1 MTIFPLDDRITTM
14 KEINTLDVYALITL
28 SILNILLLLFLIR
41 ITATNKKKAGEI
53 SRPFVLLTHS
63 TLAFAFIISI
73 SAAASVFLKN
83 YMILNIGLSVV
94 LVVFTVYITVS
105 EKIYLQDQVEKQ
117 KKDKANADYIKK
129 LQNLPSEESLRAR
142 KLISTAR
149 LLLQKTN
156 GLISGKKDISSEM
169 FPYIAESFLMELS
182 ADGAVVLAVQSFE
195 DVLAVKALIGT
206 FPPPYKLPD
215 DLAHKEDHVFSNFKY
230 ARFEMGESIFTE
242 VASQGKTL
250 FIKDC
255 KGSPL
260 LPNNGNEK
268 FLQHG
273 SLIFF
278 PLMVST
284 VVVGVAAV
292 SRNPDNV
299 PFSEN
304 EVKIG
309 EYLSDFAAEMINLTL
324 NISEASEHAEIE
336 NITDTVAKI
345 QRILLPK
352 NLKKVPGLEI
362 GEYFL
367 QERGI
372 CSDYYDVIVQQ
383 KRVFIVLA
391 DVAGKSIQSAI
402 IMIMIRAIL
411 YLITNTDQN
420 TESILDWLNKGIT
433 GKIDI
438 DHFASISLLSYEQ
451 KTNTIEFIG
460 AGNQAMMIWN
470 NEKNKIELFQQ
481 KTDPIGID
489 VRSTYKSIKIPLHEG
504 DVAALYTDGII
515 ETLNKAGEQYGAAR
529 LAKLIADNH
538 SKNSKDIVNKIKND
552 MTSFIGTAQTHDDR
566 TLLIIKAR

>member
-1 MTIFPLDDRITTM
+1 M
-14 KEINTLDVYALITL
+14 KEIDSLDFYALITL
-28 SILNILLLLFLIR
+28 SVLTILLLLFLIR
-41 ITATNKKKAGEI
+41 ITAINKKKAREV
-53 SRPFVLLTHS
+53 SRPFVLLTYS
-63 TLAFAFIISI
+63 TLASAFIISI
-73 SAAASVFLKN
+73 SAAASVFFKS

-94 LVVFTVYITVS
+94 LVVFTVYITLS
-105 EKIYLQDQVEKQ
+105 EKIYLKDQVEKV
-117 KKDKANADYIKK
+117 KRDKANADYIKK
-129 LQNLPSEESLRAR
+129 LQNLPSEESLRVR
-142 KLISTAR
+142 KLINTTR

-156 GLISGKKDISSEM
+156 GLIAGKKDISSEM
-169 FPYIAESFLMELS
+169 FPYITESFLTELS

-195 DVLAVKALIGT
+195 EVLAVKALAGT

-215 DLAHKEDHVFSNFKY
+215 DLARKEDHVFSNFKY

-242 VASQGKTL
+242 VASKGKTL

-255 KGSPL
+255 KGNPL
-260 LPNNGNEK
+260 LPNNGKEK

-278 PLMVST
+278 PLMVSS

-292 SRNPDNV
+292 SRSPDKV
-299 PFSEN
+299 SFSEN

-324 NISEASEHAEIE
+324 SISEASEHAEIE

-345 QRILLPK
+345 QKILLPK
-352 NLKKVPGLEI
+352 NFKKVPGLEI

-420 TESILDWLNKGIT
+420 MESILDWLNKGIT

-489 VRSTYKSIKIPLHEG
+489 VRSTYKSIKVPLKKG

-515 ETLNKAGEQYGAAR
+515 ETLNAAGEQYGTTR
-529 LAKLIADNH
+529 LAQLIADNY
-538 SKNSKDIVNKIKND
+538 SQNSKDIVNKIKND
-552 MTSFIGTAQTHDDR
+552 MTSFIGKAQTHDDR

>member
-14 KEINTLDVYALITL
+14 KDINTLDVYALITL

-73 SAAASVFLKN
+73 STAASVFLKN

-195 DVLAVKALIGT
+195 EVLAVKALIGT

-215 DLAHKEDHVFSNFKY
+215 DLARKEDHVFSNFKY

-255 KGSPL
+255 KGNPL

-284 VVVGVAAV
+284 VLVGVAAV

-420 TESILDWLNKGIT
+420 TESILDWLNNSIT

-552 MTSFIGTAQTHDDR
+552 MTSFIGKAQTHDDR

>member
-1 MTIFPLDDRITTM
+1 M
-14 KEINTLDVYALITL
+14 KEINSLDVYALITL

-41 ITATNKKKAGEI
+41 ITAINKKKAGEV
-53 SRPFVLLTHS
+53 SRPFILSTYS
-63 TLAFAFIISI
+63 TLASAFIISI
-73 SAAASVFLKN
+73 SAAASVFFKS
-83 YMILNIGLSVV
+83 YMILNIGLSVT
-94 LVVFTVYITVS
+94 LVVFTVYMVLS

-117 KKDKANADYIKK
+117 KRDKANADYIKK
-129 LQNLPSEESLRAR
+129 LQNLPSEESLRAH
-142 KLISTAR
+142 KLINTAR

-156 GLISGKKDISSEM
+156 GLIVRKKDISSEM
-169 FPYIAESFLMELS
+169 FPYIAESFLTELS

-195 DVLAVKALIGT
+195 EVLAVKALVGT

-215 DLAHKEDHVFSNFKY
+215 DLARKEDHVFSNFKY

-242 VASQGKTL
+242 VASEGKTIL
-250 FIKDC
+250 IKNW
-255 KGSPL
+255 KETPL
-260 LPNNGNEK
+260 LPDNGNEK

-278 PLMVST
+278 PLMVNT
-284 VVVGVAAV
+284 IIVGVAAV
-292 SRNPDNV
+292 SRSPDKV

-304 EVKIG
+304 EVKTG
-309 EYLSDFAAEMINLTL
+309 EFLSGFAAEMINLTL
-324 NISEASEHAEIE
+324 SISEASEHAEIE

-420 TESILDWLNKGIT
+420 MESILDWLNKGIT

-438 DHFASISLLSYEQ
+438 DHFASISLLSYEP

-489 VRSTYKSIKIPLHEG
+489 VRSTYKSIKIPLKKG
-504 DVAALYTDGII
+504 DVAALYTDGMI
-515 ETLNKAGEQYGAAR
+515 ETLNAAGEQYGTTR
-529 LAKLIADNH
+529 LAQLMADNN
-538 SKNSKDIVNKIKND
+538 SQNSKDIVNKIKND
-552 MTSFIGTAQTHDDR
+552 MTSFIGKAQTHDDR

>member
-94 LVVFTVYITVS
+94 IVVFTVYITVS
-105 EKIYLQDQVEKQ
+105 ENIYLQDQVEKQ

-156 GLISGKKDISSEM
+156 GLIAGKKDISSEM

-195 DVLAVKALIGT
+195 EVLAVKALIGT

-215 DLAHKEDHVFSNFKY
+215 DLARKEDHVFSNFKY

-255 KGSPL
+255 KDNPL

-552 MTSFIGTAQTHDDR
+552 MTSFIGKAQTHDDR

>member
-1 MTIFPLDDRITTM
+1 M

-195 DVLAVKALIGT
+195 EVLAVKTLIGT

-215 DLAHKEDHVFSNFKY
+215 DLARKEDHVFSNFKY

-255 KGSPL
+255 KGNPL

-552 MTSFIGTAQTHDDR
+552 MTSFIGKAQTHDDR

>member
-195 DVLAVKALIGT
+195 EVLAVKALIGT

-215 DLAHKEDHVFSNFKY
+215 DLARKEDHVFSNFKY

-242 VASQGKTL
+242 VAFQGKTL

-255 KGSPL
+255 KGNPL

-284 VVVGVAAV
+284 VLVGVAAV

-552 MTSFIGTAQTHDDR
+552 MTSFIGKAQTHDDR

>member
-1 MTIFPLDDRITTM
+1 M

-195 DVLAVKALIGT
+195 EVLAVKALIGT

-215 DLAHKEDHVFSNFKY
+215 DLARKEDHVFSNFKY

-255 KGSPL
+255 KGNPL

-284 VVVGVAAV
+284 VLVGVAAV

-481 KTDPIGID
+481 KNGPYRNRYPFNI
-489 VRSTYKSIKIPLHEG
+489 
-504 DVAALYTDGII
+504 
-515 ETLNKAGEQYGAAR
+515 
-529 LAKLIADNH
+529 
-538 SKNSKDIVNKIKND
+538 
-552 MTSFIGTAQTHDDR
+552 
-566 TLLIIKAR
+566 

>member
-63 TLAFAFIISI
+63 TLTFAFIISI
-73 SAAASVFLKN
+73 STAASVFLKN

-156 GLISGKKDISSEM
+156 GLISEKKDISSEM

-195 DVLAVKALIGT
+195 EVLAVKALIGT

-215 DLAHKEDHVFSNFKY
+215 DLARKEDHVFSNFKY
-230 ARFEMGESIFTE
+230 ARFETGESIFTE

-255 KGSPL
+255 KGNPL

-268 FLQHG
+268 RKPH
-273 SLIFF
+273 
-278 PLMVST
+278 
-284 VVVGVAAV
+284 
-292 SRNPDNV
+292 
-299 PFSEN
+299 
-304 EVKIG
+304 
-309 EYLSDFAAEMINLTL
+309 
-324 NISEASEHAEIE
+324 
-336 NITDTVAKI
+336 
-345 QRILLPK
+345 LLPF
-352 NLKKVPGLEI
+352 NG
-362 GEYFL
+362 
-367 QERGI
+367 
-372 CSDYYDVIVQQ
+372 
-383 KRVFIVLA
+383 
-391 DVAGKSIQSAI
+391 
-402 IMIMIRAIL
+402 
-411 YLITNTDQN
+411 
-420 TESILDWLNKGIT
+420 
-433 GKIDI
+433 
-438 DHFASISLLSYEQ
+438 
-451 KTNTIEFIG
+451 
-460 AGNQAMMIWN
+460 
-470 NEKNKIELFQQ
+470 
-481 KTDPIGID
+481 
-489 VRSTYKSIKIPLHEG
+489 
-504 DVAALYTDGII
+504 
-515 ETLNKAGEQYGAAR
+515 
-529 LAKLIADNH
+529 
-538 SKNSKDIVNKIKND
+538 
-552 MTSFIGTAQTHDDR
+552 
-566 TLLIIKAR
+566 

>member
-1 MTIFPLDDRITTM
+1 M

>member
-94 LVVFTVYITVS
+94 IVVFTVYITVS
-105 EKIYLQDQVEKQ
+105 ENIYLQDQVEKQ

-156 GLISGKKDISSEM
+156 GLIAGKKDISSEM

-195 DVLAVKALIGT
+195 EVLAVKALIGT

-215 DLAHKEDHVFSNFKY
+215 DLARKEDHVFSNFKY

-255 KGSPL
+255 KGNPL

-552 MTSFIGTAQTHDDR
+552 MTSFIGKAQTHDDR

>member
-94 LVVFTVYITVS
+94 IVVFTVYITVS
-105 EKIYLQDQVEKQ
+105 ENIYLQDQVEKQ

-156 GLISGKKDISSEM
+156 GLIAGKKDISSEM

-195 DVLAVKALIGT
+195 EVLAVKALIGT

-215 DLAHKEDHVFSNFKY
+215 DLARKEDHVFSNFKY

-255 KGSPL
+255 KGNPL

>member
-1 MTIFPLDDRITTM
+1 M
-14 KEINTLDVYALITL
+14 KEIDFLDFYVLITISGLTAL
-28 SILNILLLLFLIR
+28 SLLFLIR
-41 ITATNKKKAGEI
+41 ITAINKKKAREVSI
-53 SRPFVLLTHS
+53 PFVLLTYS
-63 TLAFAFIISI
+63 TLASTLIISI
-73 SAAASVFLKN
+73 SAAASIVFKS
-83 YMILNIGLSVV
+83 YIILNMGLLAVV
-94 LVVFTVYITVS
+94 IVFAVYMTLS
-105 EKIYLQDQVEKQ
+105 EKRYLQDQLEKI
-117 KKDKANADYIKK
+117 KKDKANANYIKELK
-129 LQNLPSEESLRAR
+129 SFPSEESLRAR
-142 KLISTAR
+142 NLISTAR
-149 LLLQKTN
+149 LLLQKTSR
-156 GLISGKKDISSEM
+156 LIMGKKDISSEM
-169 FPYIAESFLMELS
+169 FTYIAESFLTELV
-182 ADGAVVLAVQSFE
+182 ADGAVVLAIQSFE
-195 DVLAVKALIGT
+195 EVLAVKALVGK

-215 DLAHKEDHVFSNFKY
+215 DLAHKEEHVFSNFKY
-230 ARFEMGESIFTE
+230 ARFEMGESIFAE
-242 VASQGKTL
+242 VAAEGKIFL
-250 FIKDC
+250 IKDR
-255 KGSPL
+255 KDNNL
-260 LPNNGNEK
+260 LPDNGNEK

-278 PLMVST
+278 PLIVNT
-284 VVVGVAAV
+284 VVVGVVAV
-292 SRNPDNV
+292 SRSPDKV
-299 PFSEN
+299 PFCEN
-304 EVKIG
+304 EVKTG
-309 EYLSDFAAEMINLTL
+309 ECLSGFAAEMINLTL
-324 NISEASEHAEIE
+324 SISEASEHAEIE

-352 NLKKVPGLEI
+352 NFKKVPGLEI

-489 VRSTYKSIKIPLHEG
+489 VRSTYKSIKVPLKKG

-515 ETLNKAGEQYGAAR
+515 ETLNTAGEQYGVSR
-529 LAKLIADNH
+529 LAKLMADNH
-538 SKNSKDIVNKIKND
+538 SAPSKDIINKIKND
-552 MTSFIGTAQTHDDR
+552 MISFIGNAQTHDDR

>member
-94 LVVFTVYITVS
+94 IVVFTVYITVS

-117 KKDKANADYIKK
+117 KKDKAHADSIKK

-149 LLLQKTN
+149 LLLQKIN

-195 DVLAVKALIGT
+195 EVLAVKALIGT

-215 DLAHKEDHVFSNFKY
+215 DLARKEDHVFSNFKY

-255 KGSPL
+255 KGNPL

-552 MTSFIGTAQTHDDR
+552 MTSFIGKAQTHDDR

>member
-1 MTIFPLDDRITTM
+1 M
-14 KEINTLDVYALITL
+14 KEINSLDVYALITL

-41 ITATNKKKAGEI
+41 ITAINKKKAGEV
-53 SRPFVLLTHS
+53 SRPFILSTYS
-63 TLAFAFIISI
+63 TLASAFIISI
-73 SAAASVFLKN
+73 SAAASVFFKS
-83 YMILNIGLSVV
+83 YMILNIGLSVT
-94 LVVFTVYITVS
+94 LVVFTVYMVLS

-117 KKDKANADYIKK
+117 KRDKANADYIKK
-129 LQNLPSEESLRAR
+129 LQNLPSEESLRAH
-142 KLISTAR
+142 KLINTAR

-156 GLISGKKDISSEM
+156 GLIVRKKDISSEM
-169 FPYIAESFLMELS
+169 FPYIAESFLTELS

-195 DVLAVKALIGT
+195 EVLAVKALVGT

-215 DLAHKEDHVFSNFKY
+215 DLARKEDHVFSNFKY

-242 VASQGKTL
+242 VASEGKTIL
-250 FIKDC
+250 IKNW
-255 KGSPL
+255 KETTL
-260 LPNNGNEK
+260 LPDNGNEK

-278 PLMVST
+278 PLMVNT
-284 VVVGVAAV
+284 IIVGVAAV
-292 SRNPDNV
+292 SRSPDKV

-304 EVKIG
+304 EVKTG
-309 EYLSDFAAEMINLTL
+309 EFLSGFAAEMINLTL
-324 NISEASEHAEIE
+324 SISEASEHAEIE

-345 QRILLPK
+345 QKILLPK

-420 TESILDWLNKGIT
+420 MESILDWLNKGIT

-438 DHFASISLLSYEQ
+438 DHFASISLLSYEP

-470 NEKNKIELFQQ
+470 NKKNKIELFQQ

-489 VRSTYKSIKIPLHEG
+489 VRSTYKSIKIPLKKG
-504 DVAALYTDGII
+504 DVAALYTDGMI
-515 ETLNKAGEQYGAAR
+515 ETLNAAGEQYGTTR
-529 LAKLIADNH
+529 LAQLMADNN
-538 SKNSKDIVNKIKND
+538 SQNSKDIVNKIKND
-552 MTSFIGTAQTHDDR
+552 MTSFIGKAQTHDDR

>member
-195 DVLAVKALIGT
+195 EVLAVKTLIGT

-215 DLAHKEDHVFSNFKY
+215 DLARKEDHVFSNFKY

-255 KGSPL
+255 KGNPL

-552 MTSFIGTAQTHDDR
+552 MTSFIGKAQTHDDR

>member
-1 MTIFPLDDRITTM
+1 M
-14 KEINTLDVYALITL
+14 KEINSLDVYALITL

-41 ITATNKKKAGEI
+41 ITAINKKKAGEV
-53 SRPFVLLTHS
+53 SRPFILSTYS
-63 TLAFAFIISI
+63 TLASAFIISI
-73 SAAASVFLKN
+73 SAAASVFFKS
-83 YMILNIGLSVV
+83 YMILNIGLSVT
-94 LVVFTVYITVS
+94 LVVFTVYMVLS

-117 KKDKANADYIKK
+117 KRDKANADYIKK
-129 LQNLPSEESLRAR
+129 LQNLPSEESLRAH
-142 KLISTAR
+142 KLINTAR

-156 GLISGKKDISSEM
+156 GLIVRKKDISSEM
-169 FPYIAESFLMELS
+169 FPYIAESFLTELS

-195 DVLAVKALIGT
+195 DVLAVKALTGT

-215 DLAHKEDHVFSNFKY
+215 DLARKEDHVFSNFKY

-242 VASQGKTL
+242 VASEGKTIL
-250 FIKDC
+250 IKNW
-255 KGSPL
+255 KETTL
-260 LPNNGNEK
+260 LPDNGNEK

-278 PLMVST
+278 PLMVNT
-284 VVVGVAAV
+284 IIVGVAAV
-292 SRNPDNV
+292 SRSPDKV

-304 EVKIG
+304 EVKTG
-309 EYLSDFAAEMINLTL
+309 EFLSGFAAEMINLTL
-324 NISEASEHAEIE
+324 SISEASEHAEIE

-420 TESILDWLNKGIT
+420 MESILDWLNKGIT

-438 DHFASISLLSYEQ
+438 DHFASISLLSYEP

-489 VRSTYKSIKIPLHEG
+489 VRSTYKSIKIPLKKG
-504 DVAALYTDGII
+504 DVAALYTDGMI
-515 ETLNKAGEQYGAAR
+515 ETLNAAGEQYGTTR
-529 LAKLIADNH
+529 LAQLMADNN
-538 SKNSKDIVNKIKND
+538 SQNSKDIVNKIKND
-552 MTSFIGTAQTHDDR
+552 MTSFIGKAQTHDDR

>member
-1 MTIFPLDDRITTM
+1 M
-14 KEINTLDVYALITL
+14 KEIDSLDFYALITL
-28 SILNILLLLFLIR
+28 SVLTILLLLFLIR
-41 ITATNKKKAGEI
+41 ITAINKKKAREV
-53 SRPFVLLTHS
+53 SRPFVLLTYS
-63 TLAFAFIISI
+63 TLASAFIISI
-73 SAAASVFLKN
+73 SAAASVFFKS

-94 LVVFTVYITVS
+94 LVVFTVYITLS
-105 EKIYLQDQVEKQ
+105 EKIYLKDQVEKV
-117 KKDKANADYIKK
+117 KRDKANADYIKK
-129 LQNLPSEESLRAR
+129 LQNLPSEESLRIR
-142 KLISTAR
+142 KLINTTR

-156 GLISGKKDISSEM
+156 GLIAGKKDISSEM
-169 FPYIAESFLMELS
+169 FPYIAESFLTDLS

-195 DVLAVKALIGT
+195 EVLAVKALVGT

-215 DLAHKEDHVFSNFKY
+215 DLARKEDYVLSNFKY

-242 VASQGKTL
+242 VASKGKTL
-250 FIKDC
+250 FIKNSKDN
-255 KGSPL
+255 PL

-278 PLMVST
+278 PLMVSY

-292 SRNPDNV
+292 SRNPDKL

-309 EYLSDFAAEMINLTL
+309 EYLSDFTAEMINLTL
-324 NISEASEHAEIE
+324 SISEASEHAEIE

-345 QRILLPK
+345 QKILLPK

-420 TESILDWLNKGIT
+420 MESILDWLNKGIT

-489 VRSTYKSIKIPLHEG
+489 VRSTYKSIKVPLKKG

-515 ETLNKAGEQYGAAR
+515 ETLNAAGEQYGTTR
-529 LAKLIADNH
+529 LAQLIADNY
-538 SKNSKDIVNKIKND
+538 SQNSKDIVNKIKND
-552 MTSFIGTAQTHDDR
+552 MTSFIGKAQTHDDR

>member
-1 MTIFPLDDRITTM
+1 M
-14 KEINTLDVYALITL
+14 KEIDSLDFYALITL
-28 SILNILLLLFLIR
+28 SVLTILLLLFLIR
-41 ITATNKKKAGEI
+41 ITAINKKKAREV
-53 SRPFVLLTHS
+53 SRPFVLLTYS
-63 TLAFAFIISI
+63 TLASAFIISI
-73 SAAASVFLKN
+73 SAAASVFFKS

-94 LVVFTVYITVS
+94 LVVFTVYITLS
-105 EKIYLQDQVEKQ
+105 EKIYLKDQVEKV
-117 KKDKANADYIKK
+117 KRDKANADYIKK
-129 LQNLPSEESLRAR
+129 LQNLPSEESLRVR
-142 KLISTAR
+142 KLINTTR

-156 GLISGKKDISSEM
+156 GLIAGKKDISSEM
-169 FPYIAESFLMELS
+169 FPYITESFLTELS

-195 DVLAVKALIGT
+195 EVLAVKALAGT

-215 DLAHKEDHVFSNFKY
+215 DLARKEDHVFSNFKY

-242 VASQGKTL
+242 VASKGKTL

-255 KGSPL
+255 KGNPL
-260 LPNNGNEK
+260 LPNNGKEK

-278 PLMVST
+278 PLMVSS

-292 SRNPDNV
+292 SRSPDKV
-299 PFSEN
+299 SFSEN

-324 NISEASEHAEIE
+324 SISEASEHAEIE

-345 QRILLPK
+345 QKILLPK
-352 NLKKVPGLEI
+352 NFKKVPGLEI

-420 TESILDWLNKGIT
+420 MEAILDWLNKGIT

-438 DHFASISLLSYEQ
+438 DHFASISLLSYEP

-460 AGNQAMMIWN
+460 AGSQAMMVWN
-470 NEKNKIELFQQ
+470 KEKNKIELFQQ

-489 VRSTYKSIKIPLHEG
+489 VRSKYNSIKIPLHEG

-515 ETLNKAGEQYGAAR
+515 ETLNAAGEQYGAAR

-538 SKNSKDIVNKIKND
+538 SGHSKDIVNKIKND
-552 MTSFIGTAQTHDDR
+552 MISFIGKAQTHDDC

>member
-1 MTIFPLDDRITTM
+1 M
-14 KEINTLDVYALITL
+14 KEIDSLDFYALITL
-28 SILNILLLLFLIR
+28 SVLTILLLLFLIR
-41 ITATNKKKAGEI
+41 ITAINKKKAREV
-53 SRPFVLLTHS
+53 SRPFVLLTYS
-63 TLAFAFIISI
+63 TLASAFIISI
-73 SAAASVFLKN
+73 SAAASVFFKS

-94 LVVFTVYITVS
+94 LVVFTVYITLS
-105 EKIYLQDQVEKQ
+105 EKIYLKDQVEKL
-117 KKDKANADYIKK
+117 KRDKANADYIKK

-142 KLISTAR
+142 KLINTTR

-169 FPYIAESFLMELS
+169 FPYIAESFLTELS

-195 DVLAVKALIGT
+195 EVLAVKALIGT

-215 DLAHKEDHVFSNFKY
+215 DLVRKEDYVLSNFKY

-242 VASQGKTL
+242 VASKGKTL
-250 FIKDC
+250 FIKSC
-255 KGSPL
+255 KDNPL

-268 FLQHG
+268 FLRHG

-292 SRNPDNV
+292 SRNPDKL

-309 EYLSDFAAEMINLTL
+309 EYLSDFTAEMINLTL

-489 VRSTYKSIKIPLHEG
+489 VRSTYKSIKVPLKKG

-515 ETLNKAGEQYGAAR
+515 ETLNAAGEQYGTTR
-529 LAKLIADNH
+529 LAQLMADNH
-538 SKNSKDIVNKIKND
+538 SEHSKDIVNKIKND
-552 MTSFIGTAQTHDDR
+552 MTSFIGKAQTHDDR

>member
-1 MTIFPLDDRITTM
+1 M
-14 KEINTLDVYALITL
+14 KEIDSLDFYALITL
-28 SILNILLLLFLIR
+28 SVLTILLLLFLIR
-41 ITATNKKKAGEI
+41 ITAINKKKAREV
-53 SRPFVLLTHS
+53 SRPFVLLTYS
-63 TLAFAFIISI
+63 TLASAFIISI
-73 SAAASVFLKN
+73 SAAASVFFKS
-83 YMILNIGLSVV
+83 YMMLNIGLSVV
-94 LVVFTVYITVS
+94 LVVFTVCMVLS
-105 EKIYLQDQVEKQ
+105 EKIYLKDQVEKV
-117 KKDKANADYIKK
+117 KRDKANADYIKK

-142 KLISTAR
+142 KLINTTR

-156 GLISGKKDISSEM
+156 GLIAGKKDISSEM
-169 FPYIAESFLMELS
+169 FPYITESFLTELS

-195 DVLAVKALIGT
+195 EVLAVKALAGT

-215 DLAHKEDHVFSNFKY
+215 DLARKEDHVFSNFKY

-242 VASQGKTL
+242 VASKGKTL

-278 PLMVST
+278 PLMVSS

-292 SRNPDNV
+292 SRSPDKV
-299 PFSEN
+299 SFSEN

-324 NISEASEHAEIE
+324 SISEASEHAEIE

-345 QRILLPK
+345 QKILLPK
-352 NLKKVPGLEI
+352 NFKKVPGLEI

-420 TESILDWLNKGIT
+420 MESILDWLNKGIT

-489 VRSTYKSIKIPLHEG
+489 VRSTYKSIKVPLKKG

-515 ETLNKAGEQYGAAR
+515 ETLNAAGEQYGTTR
-529 LAKLIADNH
+529 LAQLIADNY
-538 SKNSKDIVNKIKND
+538 SQNSKDIVNKIKND
-552 MTSFIGTAQTHDDR
+552 MTSFIGKAQTHDDR

>member
-73 SAAASVFLKN
+73 STAASVFLKN

-195 DVLAVKALIGT
+195 DVFAVKALIGT

-552 MTSFIGTAQTHDDR
+552 MTSFIGKAQTHDDR

>member
-1 MTIFPLDDRITTM
+1 
-14 KEINTLDVYALITL
+14 
-28 SILNILLLLFLIR
+28 
-41 ITATNKKKAGEI
+41 
-53 SRPFVLLTHS
+53 
-63 TLAFAFIISI
+63 
-73 SAAASVFLKN
+73 
-83 YMILNIGLSVV
+83 
-94 LVVFTVYITVS
+94 
-105 EKIYLQDQVEKQ
+105 
-117 KKDKANADYIKK
+117 
-129 LQNLPSEESLRAR
+129 
-142 KLISTAR
+142 
-149 LLLQKTN
+149 
-156 GLISGKKDISSEM
+156 M
-169 FPYIAESFLMELS
+169 FPYIAESFLTELS

-195 DVLAVKALIGT
+195 EVLAVKALAGT

-215 DLAHKEDHVFSNFKY
+215 DLARKEDHVFSNFKH

-242 VASQGKTL
+242 VASGGKTL
-250 FIKDC
+250 LIKDW
-255 KGSPL
+255 KDNPL
-260 LPNNGNEK
+260 LPDNGSEK

-278 PLMVST
+278 PLMVNT

-292 SRNPDNV
+292 SRSPDKL
-299 PFSEN
+299 PFSEK

-324 NISEASEHAEIE
+324 SISEASEHAEIE

-345 QRILLPK
+345 QKILLPK

-420 TESILDWLNKGIT
+420 TEAILDWLNKGIT

-489 VRSTYKSIKIPLHEG
+489 VRSTYKSIKVSLKKG

-515 ETLNKAGEQYGAAR
+515 ETLNAAGEQYGTTR
-529 LAKLIADNH
+529 LAQLIADNY
-538 SKNSKDIVNKIKND
+538 SQNSKDIVNKIKND
-552 MTSFIGTAQTHDDR
+552 MTSFIGKAQTHDDR

>member
-1 MTIFPLDDRITTM
+1 M
-14 KEINTLDVYALITL
+14 KEINSLDVYALITL

-41 ITATNKKKAGEI
+41 ITAINKKKAGEV
-53 SRPFVLLTHS
+53 SRPFILSTYS
-63 TLAFAFIISI
+63 TLASAFIISI
-73 SAAASVFLKN
+73 SAAASVFFKS
-83 YMILNIGLSVV
+83 YMILNIGLSVT
-94 LVVFTVYITVS
+94 LVVFTVYMVLS

-117 KKDKANADYIKK
+117 KRDKANADYIKK
-129 LQNLPSEESLRAR
+129 LQNLPSEESLRAH
-142 KLISTAR
+142 KLINTAR

-156 GLISGKKDISSEM
+156 GLIVRKKDISSEM
-169 FPYIAESFLMELS
+169 FPYIAESFLTELS

-195 DVLAVKALIGT
+195 EVLAVKALVGT

-215 DLAHKEDHVFSNFKY
+215 DLARKEDHVFSNFKY

-242 VASQGKTL
+242 VASEGKTIL
-250 FIKDC
+250 IKNW
-255 KGSPL
+255 KETTL
-260 LPNNGNEK
+260 LPDNGNEK

-278 PLMVST
+278 PLMVNT
-284 VVVGVAAV
+284 IIVGVAAV
-292 SRNPDNV
+292 SRSPDKV

-304 EVKIG
+304 EVKTG
-309 EYLSDFAAEMINLTL
+309 EFLSGFAAEMINLTL
-324 NISEASEHAEIE
+324 SISEASEHAEIE

-345 QRILLPK
+345 QKILLPK

-420 TESILDWLNKGIT
+420 MESILDWLNKGIT

-438 DHFASISLLSYEQ
+438 DHFASISLLSYEP

-489 VRSTYKSIKIPLHEG
+489 VRSTYKSIKIPLKKG
-504 DVAALYTDGII
+504 DVAALYTDGMI
-515 ETLNKAGEQYGAAR
+515 ETLNATGEQYGTTR
-529 LAKLIADNH
+529 LAQLMADNN
-538 SKNSKDIVNKIKND
+538 SQNSKDIVNKIKND
-552 MTSFIGTAQTHDDR
+552 MTSFIGKAQTHDDR

>member
-1 MTIFPLDDRITTM
+1 M
-14 KEINTLDVYALITL
+14 KEINSLDVYALITL

-41 ITATNKKKAGEI
+41 ITAINKKKAGEV
-53 SRPFVLLTHS
+53 SRPFILSTYS
-63 TLAFAFIISI
+63 TLASAFIISI
-73 SAAASVFLKN
+73 SAAASVFFKS
-83 YMILNIGLSVV
+83 YMILNIGLSVT
-94 LVVFTVYITVS
+94 LVVFTVYMVLS

-117 KKDKANADYIKK
+117 KRDKANADYIKK
-129 LQNLPSEESLRAR
+129 LQNLPSEESLRAH
-142 KLISTAR
+142 KLINTAR

-156 GLISGKKDISSEM
+156 GLIVRKKDISSEM
-169 FPYIAESFLMELS
+169 FPYIAESFLTELS

-195 DVLAVKALIGT
+195 DVLAVKALTGT

-215 DLAHKEDHVFSNFKY
+215 DLARKEDHVFSNFKY

-242 VASQGKTL
+242 VASEGKTL
-250 FIKDC
+250 LIKNW
-255 KGSPL
+255 KETPL
-260 LPNNGNEK
+260 LPDNGNEK

-278 PLMVST
+278 PLMVNT
-284 VVVGVAAV
+284 VIVGVAAV
-292 SRNPDNV
+292 SRSPDKV

-304 EVKIG
+304 EVKTG
-309 EYLSDFAAEMINLTL
+309 EFLSGFAAEMINLTL
-324 NISEASEHAEIE
+324 SISEASEHAEIE

-345 QRILLPK
+345 QKILLPK

-420 TESILDWLNKGIT
+420 MESILDWLNKGIT

-438 DHFASISLLSYEQ
+438 DHFASISLLSYEP

-489 VRSTYKSIKIPLHEG
+489 VRSTYKSIKIPLKKG
-504 DVAALYTDGII
+504 DVAALYTDGMI
-515 ETLNKAGEQYGAAR
+515 ETLNAAGEQYGTTR
-529 LAKLIADNH
+529 LAQLMADNN
-538 SKNSKDIVNKIKND
+538 SQNSKDIVHKIKND
-552 MTSFIGTAQTHDDR
+552 MTSFIGKAQTHDDR

>member
-94 LVVFTVYITVS
+94 IVVFTVYITVS
-105 EKIYLQDQVEKQ
+105 ENIYLQDQVEKQ

-156 GLISGKKDISSEM
+156 GLIAGKKDISSEM

-195 DVLAVKALIGT
+195 EVLAVKALIGT

-215 DLAHKEDHVFSNFKY
+215 DLARKEDHVFSNFKY

-255 KGSPL
+255 KGNPL

-284 VVVGVAAV
+284 VLVGVAAV

-552 MTSFIGTAQTHDDR
+552 MTSFIGKAQTHDDR

>member
-41 ITATNKKKAGEI
+41 ITATNKKKAGEV

-94 LVVFTVYITVS
+94 IVVFTVYITVS
-105 EKIYLQDQVEKQ
+105 ENIYLQDQVEKQ

-156 GLISGKKDISSEM
+156 GLIAGKKDISSEM

-195 DVLAVKALIGT
+195 EVLAVKALIGT

-215 DLAHKEDHVFSNFKY
+215 DLARKEDHVFSNFKY

-255 KGSPL
+255 KDNPL

-552 MTSFIGTAQTHDDR
+552 MTSFIGKAQTHDDR

>member
-1 MTIFPLDDRITTM
+1 M

-195 DVLAVKALIGT
+195 EVLAVKALIGT

-215 DLAHKEDHVFSNFKY
+215 DLARKEDHVFSNFKY

-255 KGSPL
+255 KGNPL

-489 VRSTYKSIKIPLHEG
+489 VRSTYKSIKVPLKKG

-515 ETLNKAGEQYGAAR
+515 ETLNAAGEQYGTTR
-529 LAKLIADNH
+529 LAQLIADNY
-538 SKNSKDIVNKIKND
+538 SQNSKDIVNKIKND
-552 MTSFIGTAQTHDDR
+552 MTSFIGKAQTHDDR

>member
-1 MTIFPLDDRITTM
+1 M

-94 LVVFTVYITVS
+94 IVVFTVYITVS
-105 EKIYLQDQVEKQ
+105 ENIYLQDQVEKQ

-156 GLISGKKDISSEM
+156 GLIAGKKDISSEM

-195 DVLAVKALIGT
+195 EVLAVKALIGT

-215 DLAHKEDHVFSNFKY
+215 DLARKEDHVFSNFKY

-255 KGSPL
+255 KGNPL

-552 MTSFIGTAQTHDDR
+552 MTSFIGKAQTHDDR

>member
-1 MTIFPLDDRITTM
+1 M

-94 LVVFTVYITVS
+94 IVVFTVYITVS
-105 EKIYLQDQVEKQ
+105 ENIYLQDQVEKQ

-156 GLISGKKDISSEM
+156 GLIAGKKDISSEM

-195 DVLAVKALIGT
+195 EVLAVKALIGT

-215 DLAHKEDHVFSNFKY
+215 DLARKEDHVFSNFKY

-255 KGSPL
+255 KGNPL

-284 VVVGVAAV
+284 VLVGVAAV

-552 MTSFIGTAQTHDDR
+552 MTSFIGKAQTHDDR

>member
-195 DVLAVKALIGT
+195 EVLAVKALIGT

-215 DLAHKEDHVFSNFKY
+215 DLARKEDHVFSNFKY

-255 KGSPL
+255 KGNPL

-284 VVVGVAAV
+284 VLVGVAAV

-489 VRSTYKSIKIPLHEG
+489 VRSTYKSIKVPLKKG

-515 ETLNKAGEQYGAAR
+515 ETLNAAGEQYGTTR
-529 LAKLIADNH
+529 LAQLIADNY
-538 SKNSKDIVNKIKND
+538 SQNSKDIVNKIKND
-552 MTSFIGTAQTHDDR
+552 MTSFIGKAQTHDDR

>member
-1 MTIFPLDDRITTM
+1 M
-14 KEINTLDVYALITL
+14 KEINSLDVYALITL

-41 ITATNKKKAGEI
+41 ITAINKKKAGEV
-53 SRPFVLLTHS
+53 SRPFILSTYS
-63 TLAFAFIISI
+63 TLASAFIISI
-73 SAAASVFLKN
+73 SAAASVFFKS
-83 YMILNIGLSVV
+83 YMILNIGLSVT
-94 LVVFTVYITVS
+94 LVVFTVYMVLS

-117 KKDKANADYIKK
+117 KRDKANADYIKK
-129 LQNLPSEESLRAR
+129 LQNLPSEESLRAH
-142 KLISTAR
+142 KLINTAR

-156 GLISGKKDISSEM
+156 GLIVRKKDISSEM
-169 FPYIAESFLMELS
+169 FPYIAESFLTELS

-195 DVLAVKALIGT
+195 EVLAVKALVGT

-215 DLAHKEDHVFSNFKY
+215 DLARKEDHVFSNFKY

-242 VASQGKTL
+242 VASEGKTIL
-250 FIKDC
+250 IKNW
-255 KGSPL
+255 KETTL
-260 LPNNGNEK
+260 LPDNGNEK

-278 PLMVST
+278 PLMVNT
-284 VVVGVAAV
+284 IIVGVAAV
-292 SRNPDNV
+292 SRSPDKV

-304 EVKIG
+304 EVKTG
-309 EYLSDFAAEMINLTL
+309 EFLSGFAAEMINLTL
-324 NISEASEHAEIE
+324 SISEASEHAEIE

-345 QRILLPK
+345 QKILLPK

-420 TESILDWLNKGIT
+420 MESILDWLNKGIT

-438 DHFASISLLSYEQ
+438 DHFASISLLSYEP

-489 VRSTYKSIKIPLHEG
+489 VRSTYKSIKIPLKKG
-504 DVAALYTDGII
+504 DVAALYTDGMI
-515 ETLNKAGEQYGAAR
+515 ETLNAAGEQYGTTR
-529 LAKLIADNH
+529 LAQLMADNN
-538 SKNSKDIVNKIKND
+538 SQNSKDIVNKIKND
-552 MTSFIGTAQTHDDR
+552 MTSFIGKAQTHDDR

>member
-1 MTIFPLDDRITTM
+1 M
-14 KEINTLDVYALITL
+14 KEIDSLDFYALITL
-28 SILNILLLLFLIR
+28 SVLTILLLLFLIR
-41 ITATNKKKAGEI
+41 ITAINKKKAREV
-53 SRPFVLLTHS
+53 SRPFVLLTYS
-63 TLAFAFIISI
+63 TLASAFIISI
-73 SAAASVFLKN
+73 SAAASVFFKS
-83 YMILNIGLSVV
+83 YMMLNIGLSVV
-94 LVVFTVYITVS
+94 LVVFTVCMVLS
-105 EKIYLQDQVEKQ
+105 EKIYLKDQVEKV
-117 KKDKANADYIKK
+117 KRDKANADYIKK

-142 KLISTAR
+142 KLINTTR

-156 GLISGKKDISSEM
+156 GLIAGKKDISSEM
-169 FPYIAESFLMELS
+169 FPYITESFLTELS

-195 DVLAVKALIGT
+195 EVLAVKALAGT

-215 DLAHKEDHVFSNFKY
+215 DLARKEDHVFSNFKY

-242 VASQGKTL
+242 VASKGKTL

-278 PLMVST
+278 PLMVSS

-292 SRNPDNV
+292 SRSPDKV
-299 PFSEN
+299 SFSEN

-324 NISEASEHAEIE
+324 SISEASEHAEIE

-345 QRILLPK
+345 QKILLPK
-352 NLKKVPGLEI
+352 NFKKVPGLEI

-420 TESILDWLNKGIT
+420 MESILDWLNKGIT

-438 DHFASISLLSYEQ
+438 DHFASISLLSYEP

-489 VRSTYKSIKIPLHEG
+489 VRSTYKSIKVPLKKG

-515 ETLNKAGEQYGAAR
+515 ETLNAAGEQYGTTR
-529 LAKLIADNH
+529 LAQLIADNH
-538 SKNSKDIVNKIKND
+538 SQNSKDIVNKIKND
-552 MTSFIGTAQTHDDR
+552 MTSFIGKAQTHDDR